1 MSKSQKRA
9 TKITSLSQT
18 KLSQRVKGKAIT
30 KPQPSSPRA
39 LASSKSKPQRTST
52 NSASAK
58 KANKKINVK
67 ELYSGLFEDN
77 PTPMW
82 IYDEETLKFLA
93 VNKAAIKRYGYSRR
107 EFLSMTIAEIRPP
120 ETVPAM
126 LKAAQQIRKKKKAY
140 SGLWKHQTK
149 KGEVFIAE
157 IHSHRITFGSKP
169 ARLVI
174 AFDVTERMRLEEQ
187 ILQRDEQL
195 QLFFNQALE
204 GFYFMM
210 LDEPIEWHNAQDK
223 EAVLDYIFTHQRMT
237 EANDA
242 ILAQYGLSREEFL
255 GRTPADFYAH
265 DLEYGRRIWREN
277 LDHGAQIIVTHER
290 RADGTPIWI
299 EGHYTPL
306 FNSEGKFIGHFGVQ
320 RDITERKKI
329 EDALRTSEER
339 YYIAAK
345 HTGQIVYDL
354 DIISGKISWIGA
366 IEQVTGFS
374 AKEFADLDLER
385 WAECVHPDDRAEAI
399 AKLNE
404 AIHAAKPYNAIYR
417 FRRKDG
423 SYIYIE
429 DSGDCLADATGKA
442 YRMIGTMKDIT
453 ERKKTEALLQEQ
465 ALLID
470 SVHDAIIVRSLDDC
484 ALFWSKSAERIYGY
498 SAHEVIGKPIAELI
512 WEQNGASVRQLI
524 QMVLKEGYW
533 SGELHK
539 RHKNGSKVI
548 VEARWTLTY
557 DEHGKP
563 KVIVSVE
570 TDITEQRRLQLQ
582 FLQSQ
587 RLDSLGRLA
596 SGIAHDLNNI
606 LTPMSLSVEL
616 LSSKLT
622 DEKSQSWLK
631 ALQRNLDRGA
641 DLVRQILL
649 FARGSEARMRPISLA
664 EVLDDVKLFIQNT
677 FPKNIVFET
686 HVAPD
691 LPRVMADATQIYQ
704 VLLNLAINARD
715 AMPKGGTLSLRL
727 ERFFIRENDTLIHI
741 DAKVGEYVLMTI
753 SDTGT
758 GMSAEVLDK
767 IFEPFFTTKEMGKGT
782 GLGLS
787 TVFSIVK
794 NHRGFITVY
803 SELGKGT
810 VFKVYLPALAE
821 KEAKSPTTI
830 APIGQQSGQGKGVLI
845 IDDEEAICE
854 SARMVLTAHGYTVL
868 TTQTGQ
874 AGLELF
880 KSHQDRVAVA
890 IVDMTMPGIDGLTTV
905 QALRALKPNLKIIAA
920 SGLIESER
928 LTALK
933 RENVEAFLYK
943 PFEAAKLLQ
952 LLSEILL

>member
-1 MSKSQKRA
+1 M
-9 TKITSLSQT
+9 
-18 KLSQRVKGKAIT
+18 SQRVKGKAIAEQ
-30 KPQPSSPRA
+30 QPSSPRI
-39 LASSKSKPQRTST
+39 LASSKSNLQRTST
-52 NSASAK
+52 GSASAK
-58 KANKKINVK
+58 KANENIKAK

-82 IYDEETLKFLA
+82 IYDEEALRFLA
-93 VNKAAIKRYGYSRR
+93 VNKAAVKRYGYSRR

-126 LKAAQQIRKKKKAY
+126 LKTAQQIRKKKKAY
-140 SGLWKHQTK
+140 TGLWKHQTK
-149 KGEVFIAE
+149 KGEVFTAE
-157 IHSHRITFGSKP
+157 IHSHRIKFGGKP

-174 AFDVTERMRLEEQ
+174 AFDVTERVRLEKE
-187 ILQRDEQL
+187 IFQRDERL

-210 LDEPIEWHNAQDK
+210 LDEPIEWHNAPDK
-223 EAVLDYIFTHQRMT
+223 EAALDYIFTHQRMT

-306 FNSEGKFIGHFGVQ
+306 FNREGKFIGHFGVQ

-329 EDALRTSEER
+329 EDALRVSEER

-345 HTGQIVYDL
+345 HTGQLVYDL
-354 DIISGKISWIGA
+354 DITSGKISWAGA

-374 AKEFADLDLER
+374 PKEFANVDLER
-385 WAECVHPDDRAEAI
+385 WSEYVHTDDRAEAI

-404 AIHAAKPYNAIYR
+404 AIHTAKPYNAIYR
-417 FRRKDG
+417 FRRKEG
-423 SYIYIE
+423 IYIYVE
-429 DSGDCLADATGKA
+429 DSGDCLVDATGKA
-442 YRMIGTMKDIT
+442 YRLIGTMKDIT
-453 ERKKTEALLQEQ
+453 ERKKAETLLREQ

-470 SVHDAIIVRSLDDC
+470 SVRDAIIVRSFDDC
-484 ALFWSKSAERIYGY
+484 ALFWSKSAERVYGY
-498 SAHEVIGKPIAELI
+498 SANEVIGKTIAEII
-512 WEQNGASVRQLI
+512 WEEHGAAVKQLI
-524 QMVLKEGYW
+524 QTVLKEGYW
-533 SGELHK
+533 SGELQK
-539 RHKNGSKVI
+539 RHKSGAKVM
-548 VEARWTLTY
+548 VECRWTLTY
-557 DEHGKP
+557 DEQGKP
-563 KVIVSVE
+563 KAIVSVE

-596 SGIAHDLNNI
+596 GSIAHDLNNI

-622 DEKSQSWLK
+622 DEKSQSWLRT
-631 ALQRNLDRGA
+631 LQRNLDRGT
-641 DLVRQILL
+641 DLVRQVLL
-649 FARGSEARMRPISLA
+649 FARGSEGQLRPTNLTD
-664 EVLDDVKLFIQNT
+664 VLDDMKLFIQNT

-686 HVAPD
+686 HVASD
-691 LPRVMADATQIYQ
+691 LPSVMADATQIYQ

-715 AMPKGGTLSLRL
+715 AMPKGGTLRLNL
-727 ERFFIRENDTLIHI
+727 ERCFIGENDTLIHI
-741 DAKVGEYVLMTI
+741 DAKVGEYVLITV

-758 GMSAEVLDK
+758 GMSPEVLDK

-803 SELGKGT
+803 SELGRGT

-821 KEAKSPTTI
+821 KEARSATTTVPTR
-830 APIGQQSGQGKGVLI
+830 QRSGQGRLVLI
-845 IDDEEAICE
+845 IDDEDAICE
-854 SARMVLTAHGYTVL
+854 SAKMVLTVHGYTVL
-868 TTQTGQ
+868 TAQTGK

-880 KSHQDRVAVA
+880 KAHQDRVAVA
-890 IVDMTMPGIDGLTTV
+890 IVDMTMPGIDGVTTV
-905 QALRALKPNLKIIAA
+905 QALRALEPNLKIIAA
-920 SGLIESER
+920 SGFMDSER
-928 LTALK
+928 LAALK
-933 RENVEAFLYK
+933 RENVETFLYK

-952 LLSEILL
+952 LLSEILP